1 MPSSGRK
8 FGCTSKMTL
17 EKRHGAVI
25 YSTLYV
31 DELWRTF
38 RGHMENIQR
47 LYGEHS
53 EVIWRTFGGH
63 MENIRRSYGEHLE
76 VIWRTFGGHLDSQE
90 IRG

>member
-1 MPSSGRK
+1 
-8 FGCTSKMTL
+8 
-17 EKRHGAVI
+17 
-25 YSTLYV
+25 
-31 DELWRTF
+31 
-38 RGHMENIQR
+38 MENIQR

-53 EVIWRTFGGH
+53 EIIWRTFGGH